1 MWTLVSLL
9 CMIVLMW
16 LCMAHVRRHLR
27 VLTAHAHAAN
37 HAGCVLDKGWA
48 KVLSDFVHDTSLD
61 SLHSWLGWLV
71 GLSLLVWVVGVVVVL
86 RVVRELSAL

>member
-1 MWTLVSLL
+1 MV
-9 CMIVLMW
+9 VLMW

-27 VLTAHAHAAN
+27 ELTAHTVAAN
-37 HAGCVLDKGWA
+37 AGGCVLDKGWA
-48 KVLSDFVHDTSLD
+48 TVLSDFVHDTSLD

-71 GLSLLVWVVGVVVVL
+71 GLCLLVWVVGVVVAL

>member
-1 MWTLVSLL
+1 MV
-9 CMIVLMW
+9 VLMW

-27 VLTAHAHAAN
+27 VLTAHAHNAN

-48 KVLSDFVHDTSLD
+48 KVLADFVHDTQLD

-71 GLSLLVWVVGVVVVL
+71 GVCLLVWVVGVVVVL